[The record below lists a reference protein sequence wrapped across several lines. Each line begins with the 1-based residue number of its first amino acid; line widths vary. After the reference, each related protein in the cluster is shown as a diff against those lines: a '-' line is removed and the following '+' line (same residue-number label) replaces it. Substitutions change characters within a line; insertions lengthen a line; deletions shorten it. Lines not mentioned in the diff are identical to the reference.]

1 MVFVFQGSCFCVL
14 KEREGPFFFGREGE
28 FSYSSLWEETGCV
41 LESLWAWKG
50 IGAGSMIKT
59 VAS

>member
-1 MVFVFQGSCFCVL
+1 L